1 MRDNLPKNIEISNQR
16 CVQINVKNSK
26 LEGCQHTPIT
36 LTLYII
42 MGTTTTKVDLVNVV
56 AHRTGLTKNETES
69 VVNSLFESIIDS
81 LKAGKRIEIRGF
93 GSFNIRHKNLRQARN
108 PRTGEKVTVEP
119 KNVPSFKISKE
130 FKLAVSESL
139 KSDGE

>member
-1 MRDNLPKNIEISNQR
+1 
-16 CVQINVKNSK
+16 
-26 LEGCQHTPIT
+26 
-36 LTLYII
+36 
-42 MGTTTTKVDLVNVV
+42 MGTTTTKVDLVNVI

-130 FKLAVSESL
+130 FKTAVSESL
-139 KSDGE
+139 KSDGQ